1 MTGLDLWP
9 LIGAFVAGVALGTV
23 IAGGVVLERE
33 FFWTVCVR
41 LPDALH
47 RKLRRGAETN
57 GWSLRTEVLRRL
69 EQSVGGG
76 VS

>member
-47 RKLRRGAETN
+47 RKLAAPWHVSPARFGAPEPD
-57 GWSLRTEVLRRL
+57 L
-69 EQSVGGG
+69 EDDQ
-76 VS
+76 